1 MATLHISLGFFL
13 KMIRIILTDLF
24 RKKGKIVYIIDSWRH
39 EFTFWLL
46 LCFSSSWFNLPKPEN
61 GALLRSALNGV
72 NHSETDSQWHFKL
85 FYKVLVWNTL
95 LELCRL
101 LIRIAKQL
109 KNVN

>member
-1 MATLHISLGFFL
+1 
-13 KMIRIILTDLF
+13 MICLE
-24 RKKGKIVYIIDSWRH
+24 KKGKIGFNICSWRH

-72 NHSETDSQWHFKL
+72 NDYVLHIYVNHSETDNQWHFKL

>member
-1 MATLHISLGFFL
+1 
-13 KMIRIILTDLF
+13 MIRIILTDLF
-24 RKKGKIVYIIDSWRH
+24 RKKGKIVLYIIDSWRH

-46 LCFSSSWFNLPKPEN
+46 LCFSSSWVNLPKPEN
-61 GALLRSALNGV
+61 VALLRSALNGV
-72 NHSETDSQWHFKL
+72 NDYVLHIYVNHSETDSQWHLKL

-95 LELCRL
+95 LLEFCRL